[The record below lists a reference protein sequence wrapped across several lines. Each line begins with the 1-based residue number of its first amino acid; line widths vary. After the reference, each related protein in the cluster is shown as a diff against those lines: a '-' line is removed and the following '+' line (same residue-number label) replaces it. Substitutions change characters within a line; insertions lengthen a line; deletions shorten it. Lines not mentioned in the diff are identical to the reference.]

1 MADRGAAGA
10 PASSSTPGG
19 VALVTGATGLVGRYL
34 VMHLA
39 QLGSWKVYA
48 VSRKD
53 KLQYDEMPDGLG
65 DTVTAVQVTDLLD
78 ANAVST
84 ALSQLPDVTHIFHC
98 AYLTS
103 GSDQHKDAV
112 DNLALLKHVV
122 EAIEAAQSSDGG
134 SGKLQHVYVQAG
146 AKWYGQHLGK
156 YKTPA
161 KESDPR
167 YMTPNSYYDMVDYAQ
182 ARVAAGA
189 SWTWSA
195 LLPNPVIGYSPGSYM
210 NLLNAIAAYAALC
223 KEAKL
228 PFAQAVSLATAMTT
242 PDKQQA
248 WQVLLQQQQL
258 QSPAAAAYEKLVPWR
273 FVDFCFG
280 MGWDY
285 FQSVT
290 KLRRAGFEGMR
301 LDSAEVW
308 LGWLDEL
315 KQRRLFPL

>member
-1 MADRGAAGA
+1 
-10 PASSSTPGG
+10 
-19 VALVTGATGLVGRYL
+19 
-34 VMHLA
+34 MHLA

-48 VSRKD
+48 VSRKE

-65 DTVTAVQVTDLLD
+65 GTVTAVQVTDLLD

-167 YMTPNSYYDMVDYAQ
+167 YMTPNFYYDMVDYAQ

-228 PFAQAVSLATAMTT
+228 PFRFPGPDAAYEALTECCDARLLAEAALFTST
-242 PDKQQA
+242 
-248 WQVLLQQQQL
+248 
-258 QSPAAAAYEKLVPWR
+258 SPAAANAIFNVSNGDVFRWSEVWPLICT
-273 FVDFCFG
+273 DFCFG